1 MKVTFLNNP
10 LPKNVVE
17 KCKYLNYSS
26 SPGGSAVKNL
36 PAIQESWL
44 QSLGWEDPLEEG
56 MATHSSLLAWWIPR
70 PEEPGG
76 LQCTGS
82 QSRTQ
87 LKWPRRQTIHRIAG
101 DELTSSHLSTVLSMS
116 AFITMKSPLWIF
128 FSSDSNCFPLLVKLS
143 KSFCLLHISF
153 LAASCCGHKCFLS

>member
-10 LPKNVVE
+10 LPKNVIE

-26 SPGGSAVKNL
+26 SSSGSAVKNL
-36 PAIQESWL
+36 PAMQESRL
-44 QSLGWEDPLEEG
+44 QSLGWKDPLEEG
-56 MATHSSLLAWWIPR
+56 MATHSSILAWQIPW

-76 LQCTGS
+76 LQCIGS
-82 QSRTQ
+82 QSRTR
-87 LKWPRRQTIHRIAG
+87 LKWSCTQTIHRITE
-101 DELTSSHLSTVLSMS
+101 DELTSSHLSTVLSRS
-116 AFITMKSPLWIF
+116 VFTTMKSPLWIF